1 MASFGMTEE
10 TSKREP
16 SLWDVTKSVFA
27 ALLGVQ
33 SRKNYERDF
42 THGKPWQ
49 YIVIGLVGV
58 VIFIVLVI
66 TVVRVVLSSAGV

>member
-1 MASFGMTEE
+1 MNEQTN
-10 TSKREP
+10 KREP
-16 SLWDVTKSVFA
+16 TLWDVTKSVLA

-58 VIFIVLVI
+58 ALFITIVV
-66 TVVRVVLSSAGV
+66 TVVRIVLSSAGV